1 MSKKADE
8 LAAEI
13 RDHFE
18 GIRVQ
23 WQEIARET
31 DLARKASLKSGVFET
46 MDMVGELMRQLDEL
60 LRNA

>member
-1 MSKKADE
+1 MSKKAEE

-23 WQEIARET
+23 WREIDRET
-31 DLARKASLKSGVFET
+31 DPVRKASLKSGAFAS
-46 MDMVGELMRQLDEL
+46 MDMVGELIRQLDEL
-60 LRNA
+60 AGKT